1 MREQT
6 FSLKNIFRS
15 RQTLEPGKKL
25 PLWKQLACQ
34 LLCLLI
40 AAIVIYPVLWMV
52 SLSLD
57 PRGISRPKELV
68 LIPQGASL
76 NAYAEVI
83 KQPTANPVT
92 LPELAFNSLRLS
104 VGTAFASVVIGISA
118 AYAFSRLKFHGRQTL
133 MVAVLTVLMIP
144 TIAMLPAL
152 FVLLNKV
159 NIDIGGTVYNLRNS
173 IPGVG
178 VAILSA
184 MLPFAIWNL
193 KGYVDT
199 IPRELEEAALIDGCT
214 PNAAFIRVILPLCT
228 PALAVTFF
236 LGFMSAWTEF
246 AVSWQFLTNP
256 KDFTLIMSLYNMVGQ
271 YADATPWSRFAAMCI
286 IIALPVV
293 VIYLSIQ
300 RYITG
305 GLTIGGVKG

>member
-1 MREQT
+1 MSEQALSSKK
-6 FSLKNIFRS
+6 FKFQESS
-15 RQTLEPGKKL
+15 GAGKRL
-25 PLWKQLACQ
+25 PLWKQLLLQ

-40 AAIVIYPVLWMV
+40 AASVLYPILWMV

-57 PRGISRPKELV
+57 PRDISRPKQLV
-68 LIPQGASL
+68 LIPPGASL
-76 NAYAEVI
+76 KAYEAVI
-83 KQPTANPVT
+83 QQPTANPVS
-92 LPELAFNSLRLS
+92 LAQLAFNSLRLS
-104 VGTAFASVVIGISA
+104 VGTALASVVIAVTA
-118 AYAFSRLKFHGRQTL
+118 AYAFSRLKFRGRQVL
-133 MVAVLTVLMIP
+133 MLAVLTVLMIP

-152 FVLLNKV
+152 FVLLNKITLTV
-159 NIDIGGTVYNLRNS
+159 GGGTFNLRNS
-173 IPGVG
+173 LLGVG
-178 VAILSA
+178 VAILST

-199 IPRELEEAALIDGCT
+199 IPQELEEAALIDGCT
-214 PNAAFIRVILPLCT
+214 PNMAFVRVILPLTT

-246 AVSWQFLTNP
+246 ATSWQFLTNP
-256 KDFTLIMSLYNMVGQ
+256 KDFTLIMALYNMVGQ
-271 YADATPWSRFAAMCI
+271 YSDSTPWSRFAAMCI
-286 IIALPVV
+286 LIALPVV

>member
-1 MREQT
+1 MSEHTLFKRTPRYREST
-6 FSLKNIFRS
+6 GS
-15 RQTLEPGKKL
+15 GKRL
-25 PLWKQLACQ
+25 SWWRQ
-34 LLCLLI
+34 LLLQLFCLLV
-40 AAIVIYPVLWMV
+40 AGIVIYPVLWMV

-57 PRGISRPKELV
+57 PRGISRPKDLV
-68 LIPQGASL
+68 LIPQGATL
-76 NAYAEVI
+76 KAYQEVI
-83 KQPTANPVT
+83 KQPTVNPVS
-92 LPELAFNSLRLS
+92 LPQLAFNSLRLS
-104 VGTAFASVVIGISA
+104 VGTALASVLIGVTA
-118 AYAFSRLKFHGRQTL
+118 AYAFSRLRFRGRQVFML
-133 MVAVLTVLMIP
+133 LVLTVLMIP

-159 NIDIGGTVYNLRNS
+159 TFGSGSNLFNLRNS
-173 IPGVG
+173 LLGVG
-178 VAILSA
+178 FAILSG

-193 KGYVDT
+193 KGYIDT
-199 IPRELEEAALIDGCT
+199 IPRELEEAALIDGCN
-214 PNAAFIRVILPLCT
+214 PNTAFILVILPLTT

-271 YADATPWSRFAAMCI
+271 YADSTPWSRFAAMCI
-286 IIALPVV
+286 MIALPVV

-300 RYITG
+300 RYITS